1 MKAIKIILLCLLAFC
16 NATNAQDIKG
26 KRLYS
31 GDLQNISYLFYP
43 SETKIKA
50 EVKSQK
56 ELDYQYPESLMLSI
70 MACTNA
76 DWEAFHTALRHVP
89 QGMSKLDKIG
99 FPIRFYYF

>member
-1 MKAIKIILLCLLAFC
+1 MKKIKCFLFLIGSLAFNC
-16 NATNAQDIKG
+16 KAQDIKG
-26 KRLYS
+26 QHLYS
-31 GDLQNISYLFYP
+31 GDLQNITYLIYP
-43 SETKIKA
+43 SDTKIKA

-99 FPIRFYYF
+99 FPIRF